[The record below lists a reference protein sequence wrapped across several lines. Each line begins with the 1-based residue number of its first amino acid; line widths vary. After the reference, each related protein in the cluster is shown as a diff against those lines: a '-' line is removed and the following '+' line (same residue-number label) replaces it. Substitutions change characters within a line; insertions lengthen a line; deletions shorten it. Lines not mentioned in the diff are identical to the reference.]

1 MNIQWYPGHM
11 AKTRRLI
18 SDNLKNVDAVCE
30 IVDARIPLS
39 SQNPDVAQL
48 CGDKPKMIV
57 LNRIDLADSAVTD
70 MWEQYF
76 KNLGYVTLKCNS
88 KSGAG
93 CERFAPLLKQLLE
106 ERVRRNLEKGQTG
119 RALRAMIAGIPNV
132 GKSTFINR
140 ISKRAAAKA
149 EDRPGVTRTK
159 QWVVA
164 GDNIEL
170 LDTPGILWHKFEDK
184 TCALNL
190 AFTGAVKDQI
200 MDLEAL
206 ASELAALLW
215 NNYPEQMR
223 TRYKLD
229 IDPATI
235 GYEMLEQLG
244 RKRGTLLSGGV
255 VDTERM
261 SKILLDEFRSG
272 TIGKISLERP

>member
-57 LNRIDLADSAVTD
+57 LNRIDLADTSVTD
-70 MWEQYF
+70 IWEQYF
-76 KNLGYVTLKCNS
+76 ENLGYVTLKCNS

-93 CERFAPLLKQLLE
+93 CERFAPLLKHLLE

-140 ISKRAAAKA
+140 ISKRVAAKA
-149 EDRPGVTRTK
+149 EDRPGVTRGK

-164 GDNIEL
+164 SDNIEL

-206 ASELAALLW
+206 AAELATLLW
-215 NNYPEQMR
+215 SSYPKHMR

-229 IDPATI
+229 IDPATT
-235 GYEMLEQLG
+235 GYEMLEQMG
-244 RKRGTLLSGGV
+244 KKRGTLLSGGV

-261 SKILLDEFRSG
+261 SKILLDEFRAG